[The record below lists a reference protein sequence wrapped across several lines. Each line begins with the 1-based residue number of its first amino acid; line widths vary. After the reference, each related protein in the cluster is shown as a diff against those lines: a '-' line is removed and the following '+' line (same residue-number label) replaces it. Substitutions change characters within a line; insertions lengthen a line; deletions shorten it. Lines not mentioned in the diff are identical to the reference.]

1 MRSTRWRVEFQEN
14 LARKDA
20 EEKMKMEELK
30 AKAKKELEDW
40 WAWTMFWLLC
50 FHIKIYWPSI
60 SRTRHKN
67 YKEEMA
73 RTKEENR
80 WKSPE
85 SLTHDD
91 SQKKG
96 RGRNPV
102 PESFPWNCSHRRVA
116 EQAFLE
122 DVNGLKPGSE
132 WDRVAKNCDFNSK
145 VISKDHNVDVEVHF
159 RFSLSN
165 TKLFVNAALTS
176 NINHLHSRSVTTRR
190 TGREWSE

>member
-1 MRSTRWRVEFQEN
+1 M
-14 LARKDA
+14 
-20 EEKMKMEELK
+20 
-30 AKAKKELEDW
+30 
-40 WAWTMFWLLC
+40 
-50 FHIKIYWPSI
+50 SI
-60 SRTRHKN
+60 FRTRHKN

-85 SLTHDD
+85 SLTHDG

-96 RGRNPV
+96 RGRFPV
-102 PESFPWNCSHRRVA
+102 PESFPWNYSHRRVA

-159 RFSLSN
+159 RFSSRIQSFSWMPRWPQISITYIQGQSQQEGPVENEVSKTVLYVATS
-165 TKLFVNAALTS
+165 KLLFSALLGGHIS
-176 NINHLHSRSVTTRR
+176 ICLFASYY
-190 TGREWSE
+190 